1 MICVITGDIIN
12 SKKNNPKAW
21 LKLLKAELDTIGN
34 SPKFWE
40 IYRGDSFQAIINNP
54 EDALTMAI
62 KIKAALKSARH
73 INVRMA
79 IGLGDRTYN
88 AAKVT
93 ESNGSAFVH
102 SGEKFELLRK
112 EKQNL
117 AIKSD
122 SDIFDT
128 EMNLYLKL
136 GLIAMDNWTINAAEI
151 VKTAMENP
159 DKPQEELGRIVGIK
173 QSAISNRLKRAYF
186 YEIMEINEMYQAK
199 LKALK

>member
-1 MICVITGDIIN
+1 MICVITGDKIN
-12 SKKNNPKAW
+12 SKKHNPKAW

-34 SPKFWE
+34 SPKLWE

-54 EDALTMAI
+54 ADAVMIAI
-62 KIKAALKSARH
+62 KIKAALKSVRH

-79 IGLGDRTYN
+79 IGIGDRTYN

-102 SGEKFELLRK
+102 SGGKFELLRK

-122 SDIFDT
+122 SD
-128 EMNLYLKL
+128 
-136 GLIAMDNWTINAAEI
+136 
-151 VKTAMENP
+151 
-159 DKPQEELGRIVGIK
+159 
-173 QSAISNRLKRAYF
+173 
-186 YEIMEINEMYQAK
+186 
-199 LKALK
+199 